1 MADSLKTTIFAPR
14 MSHPSFSI
22 IIPHYDIPDLLMR
35 CLDSIPVREDIQ
47 VIVVDDCSPDADT
60 YLQKYPALS
69 RPFLELYHTPIGGSA
84 GRARNIGLEHANGE
98 WLIFIDADDFF
109 AEDMEAILKDAVN
122 RSEDILF
129 YNYRVVKNS
138 DLTTPGVRNW
148 YSKYFADYTI
158 DGKEDRFRYLF
169 PSLVGKIFKRRLVT
183 EYQIRFDE
191 TSHSNDVGF
200 SFKCGAFAKEIGIV
214 DRIFFVITER
224 EGSLAAHQFTGEKPS
239 VQEHTARFNVAL
251 STQRFRDE
259 HHIPFR
265 YDTYKGYSFVFFN
278 AYPRPFIHHFF
289 HFVLPHYPQYALPI
303 VWAIATRGIRCIM
316 VNIYHHV
323 KKLL

>member
-148 YSKYFADYTI
+148 YSKFFAEYAI

-200 SFKCGAFAKEIGIV
+200 SFKCGAFAKSIGIV
-214 DRIFFVITER
+214 DRVLFVVTER
-224 EGSLAAHQFTGEKPS
+224 EGSLAAYQFTGAKRS
-239 VQEHTARFNVAL
+239 VQEFIARFDVAL
-251 STQRFRDE
+251 STQAFKDQQ
-259 HHIPFR
+259 HIPIQFAP
-265 YDTYKGYSFVFFN
+265 YKENALVFFN

-303 VWAIATRGIRCIM
+303 VWAIITKGIRRIL
-316 VNIYHHV
+316 VSIYHRF
-323 KKLL
+323 KK

>member
-1 MADSLKTTIFAPR
+1 

-69 RPFLELYHTPIGGSA
+69 RPLLELYHTPIGGSA

-98 WLIFIDADDFF
+98 WLVFIDADDFF

-148 YSKYFADYTI
+148 YSKFFTDYTI

-200 SFKCGAFAKEIGIV
+200 SFKCGAFAKTIRIV
-214 DRIFFVITER
+214 DRTFFVVTER
-224 EGSLAAHQFTGEKPS
+224 EGSLAAYQFTGEKRS
-239 VQEHTARFNVAL
+239 VQEFIARFDVAL
-251 STQRFRDE
+251 STQAFKDRQ
-259 HHIPFR
+259 HIPIQFAP
-265 YDTYKGYSFVFFN
+265 YKENAFTFFK
-278 AYPRPFIHHFF
+278 AYPRPFIRHYFR
-289 HFVLPHYPQYALPI
+289 FVLPHYPQYALPI
-303 VWAIATRGIRCIM
+303 FWAIITKGIRRIL
-316 VNIYHHV
+316 VNIYHRF
-323 KKLL
+323 KK